1 MLRLDIRNF
10 QVSSDWWRGN
20 VGGKEGLIPDKYI
33 LLKIR
38 GEDEARDSLVSFTC
52 IHVKEK
58 LLTFVSLVRR
68 ALVKTVDGQR
78 LSPTHCGRHEVSSR
92 SLLVYND
99 PTILSPPP
107 RLPPLLLQGQLLIF

>member
-1 MLRLDIRNF
+1 MTVKCYNDRQMFRLDIRNF

-58 LLTFVSLVRR
+58 LF
-68 ALVKTVDGQR
+68 
-78 LSPTHCGRHEVSSR
+78 
-92 SLLVYND
+92 
-99 PTILSPPP
+99 
-107 RLPPLLLQGQLLIF
+107 QLLFLWSGEH

>member
-58 LLTFVSLVRR
+58 LF
-68 ALVKTVDGQR
+68 K
-78 LSPTHCGRHEVSSR
+78 
-92 SLLVYND
+92 LLFLWSGEN
-99 PTILSPPP
+99 
-107 RLPPLLLQGQLLIF
+107 